1 MNNSMIFW
9 WWDDRVVSQR
19 LTSLI
24 LSLHSVWELQAYGH
38 HAINFFYMVGV
49 SIFVKQLRNICQT
62 LLSMSFREWV
72 NILWL
77 CHMANMLFKLFW
89 VLLTKLLFLELQVHI
104 IPIINNWAKSFVTQ
118 GSFSA
123 NKKQSE
129 DMLGGKTLY
138 GPAWLQSSIF
148 FDIPQSS
155 GKTSAGQERE

>member
-1 MNNSMIFW
+1 MNNSLIFW

-19 LTSLI
+19 LTSLT

-38 HAINFFYMVGV
+38 HAINFFHMVGV
-49 SIFVKQLRNICQT
+49 SIFVKQLRNICQM
-62 LLSMSFREWV
+62 LLFMPFRERV

-77 CHMANMLFKLFW
+77 CHMANILFKLFW
-89 VLLTKLLFLELQVHI
+89 VLLTKLLFWELQVHI
-104 IPIINNWAKSFVTQ
+104 IPIINNWANSFVTQ

-123 NKKQSE
+123 NKQSE
-129 DMLGGKTLY
+129 YMLGGKTLY

-155 GKTSAGQERE
+155 WKTSAGQERE